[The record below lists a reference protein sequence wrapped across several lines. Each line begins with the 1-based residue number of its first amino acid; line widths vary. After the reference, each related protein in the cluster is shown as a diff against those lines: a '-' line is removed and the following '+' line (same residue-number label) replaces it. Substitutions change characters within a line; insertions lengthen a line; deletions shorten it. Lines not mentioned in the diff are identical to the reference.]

1 MTENSVLSWQ
11 DSLAK
16 TFEAFAVQFME
27 QAPQVIAAIAL
38 LAAGWLVAIILA
50 AATKRVVGG
59 LDLLFKRGSKSGNAK
74 QVHMQRTSILIISKA
89 VFWTV
94 MLFFIAATANMLG
107 WKMFSGWMDGVITYL
122 PNLIAGIA
130 IVLGGILLANSAR
143 TIISTAAASAG
154 VEHFELLSRL
164 VQIAILFTAIVIGV
178 EQIGINVQFLT
189 SITIVVVGILLA
201 GAALAFG
208 LGAKTL
214 IANVIGSQQLRQQ
227 CRLGETMTVGQF
239 EGIVTEVTR
248 TTVCLE
254 TETGRTVVPA
264 KLFLEQTSSFMAASA
279 SQQEVRHDS

>member
-1 MTENSVLSWQ
+1 MSENGGLNWQESVS
-11 DSLAK
+11 S
-16 TFEAFAVQFME
+16 TFENFAGQFVE
-27 QAPQVIAAIAL
+27 QAPQVIAGIAL
-38 LAAGWLVAIILA
+38 LAAGWLVAYLLA

-59 LDLLFKRGSKSGNAK
+59 IDLLFKRGSKSGNAK
-74 QVHMQRTSILIISKA
+74 QARMQRTSILIISKA

-130 IVLGGILLANSAR
+130 IVLGGILLSNSAR

-154 VEHFELLSRL
+154 VEHFDLLSRL

-189 SITIVVVGILLA
+189 SITLVIVGILLA

-254 TETGRTVVPA
+254 TEAGRTVVPA
-264 KLFLEQTSSFMAASA
+264 KLFLEQASSFMAASA
-279 SQQEVRHDS
+279 NRQEARHDS